1 MGQKVNPIAY
11 RVGVTENWRSRWYAT
26 KKNFGDW
33 LVEDQKIRRF
43 VHKEYNFAG
52 IARVEIERIGER
64 VKVQVWAARP
74 GLIIGKKGAK
84 VDKLSEDISGLINRV
99 VDMDVKEIETP
110 ELDAQVVGE
119 AIREQLEKRSPYR
132 RTMRR
137 YAEMVMDLGAKGIK
151 ILCKGRLGGAEIA
164 RQEKIVLGTVPLSTL
179 RADVDFAMSTAIL
192 SKGTIGIKVWI
203 YKGEKFKDKKKE
215 APAQAQ
221 PAAPAPTT

>member
-1 MGQKVNPIAY
+1 MGQKVNPVAF
-11 RVGVTENWRSRWYAT
+11 RVGVTANWRSRWYAT

-33 LVEDQKIRRF
+33 LVEDQRIRKF
-43 VHKEYNFAG
+43 VYKEYNFAG

-84 VDKLSEDISGLINRV
+84 VDKLSEDISGLISRV

-203 YKGEKFKDKKKE
+203 YKGEKFKDKKRE
-215 APAQAQ
+215 PAAAQ
-221 PAAPAPTT
+221 PAPAAPTS